1 LSNIFLSPEVLTLLF
16 ITFSLAIILTFAALK
31 TLQLLKKY
39 KPNAVS
45 EEQYRLEK
53 SSYLITTII
62 QISLFINIFLFI
74 LFIHALNTLSDII
87 PGAMCA
93 AGVISSNGFGNPL
106 IVLKVTIILC
116 SLLWLRINKE
126 DFMTKGH
133 PYFKRKYLFFLLI
146 FVLFLTDTLL
156 ELSFF
161 SHLSTIE
168 PVMCCSRIYQQSSTD
183 FSLSNST
190 LITLFYLFYLLLL
203 FVLTLR
209 KRILSAAF
217 SLLFLYVAYL
227 SISYFFSTYIY
238 ELPTHKCPYCILSY
252 DYDYIGYF
260 IYASLILASYYT
272 LSFSLLPHKED
283 LRKKALLWYTLFVI
297 IVSAKFFYF
306 VFINQTT
313 L

>member
-16 ITFSLAIILTFAALK
+16 VTFALGITLTFAAFK
-31 TLQLLKKY
+31 TLQLLKNY
-39 KPNAVS
+39 KPNAVT

-62 QISLFINIFLFI
+62 QVSLFINIFLLA
-74 LFIHALNTLSDII
+74 LFTHTLDSLSDII

-93 AGVISSNGFGNPL
+93 AGVISSNSFGNPL

-126 DFMTKGH
+126 DFITKGH

-161 SHLSTIE
+161 SHLSTVE
-168 PVMCCSRIYQQSSTD
+168 PVMCCSHIYKQTSNS
-183 FSLSNST
+183 FALSNST
-190 LITLFYLFYLLLL
+190 LITFFYMLYLFLLTS
-203 FVLTLR
+203 LTFR
-209 KRILSAAF
+209 KRLLTAAF

-227 SISYFFSTYIY
+227 SITYFFSTYIY

-260 IYASLILASYYT
+260 IYASLILASYYA
-272 LSFSLLPHKED
+272 LSFSLLPHKAD
-283 LRKKALLWYTLFVI
+283 LRVKALLWYTLFVF
-297 IVSAKFFYF
+297 IVSVKFFYF
-306 VFINQTT
+306 IIINHTT